1 MSHTAHILRSPG
13 TLPMIEPIR
22 LSLIA
27 AQGRNR
33 VIGTEGQLPWRLK
46 DDLAHFKRT
55 TMGAPVIMG
64 RKTWESLPKRPLPG
78 RANIL
83 ISRDWN
89 YQAGEARVYSSLSP
103 AINAAK
109 AMALRAGQAEVF
121 VIGGAAIYGLALPL
135 ADRIYLTEVDAAP
148 EGDAFFPVLDPEN
161 WSETGQVRFEAG
173 PGNDHAFTLR
183 VLERVPRPA
192 RLAG

>member
-1 MSHTAHILRSPG
+1 MT
-13 TLPMIEPIR
+13 EPIR
-22 LSLIA
+22 LSLIV

-33 VIGTEGQLPWRLK
+33 VIGSAGQLPWRLK

-78 RANIL
+78 RPNIV

-89 YQAGEARVYSSLSP
+89 YDAAEARVYSSVSP

-109 AMALRAGQAEVF
+109 AMALRAGQPEVF
-121 VIGGAAIYGLALPL
+121 IIGGAAIYEMALPL
-135 ADRIYLTEVDAAP
+135 ADRIYLTEVDAEP
-148 EGDAFFPVLDPEN
+148 EGDAYFPVIDTRA
-161 WSETGQVRFEAG
+161 WSESSVTRFASGE
-173 PGNDHAFTLR
+173 GNDHAFTLR
-183 VLERVPRPA
+183 ILDHVTAPA
-192 RLAG
+192 

>member
-1 MSHTAHILRSPG
+1 MS
-13 TLPMIEPIR
+13 EPIR
-22 LSLIA
+22 LSLIV

-33 VIGTEGQLPWRLK
+33 VIGSAGQLPWRLK

-78 RANIL
+78 RPNIV

-89 YQAGEARVYSSLSP
+89 YDAAEARVYSSVSP

-109 AMALRAGQAEVF
+109 AMALRAGQPEVF
-121 VIGGAAIYGLALPL
+121 IIGGAAIYELALPL
-135 ADRIYLTEVDAAP
+135 ADRIYLTEVDAEP
-148 EGDAFFPVLDPEN
+148 EGDVFFPVVGQAR
-161 WSETGQVRFEAG
+161 WSTRSQTRFEAG
-173 PGNDHAFTLR
+173 EGNDYGFTIK
-183 VLERVPRPA
+183 VLDHVTAPA
-192 RLAG
+192 

>member
-1 MSHTAHILRSPG
+1 
-13 TLPMIEPIR
+13 MIEPIR
-22 LSLIA
+22 LSLIV

-33 VIGTEGQLPWRLK
+33 VIGSAGQLPWRLK

-78 RANIL
+78 RPNIV

-89 YQAGEARVYSSLSP
+89 YDAAEARVYSSVSP

-109 AMALRAGQAEVF
+109 AMALRAGQTEVF
-121 VIGGAAIYGLALPL
+121 IIGGAAIYELALPL
-135 ADRIYLTEVDAAP
+135 ADRIYLTEVDASP
-148 EGDAFFPVLDPEN
+148 EGDVFFPAVDTAS
-161 WSETGQVRFEAG
+161 WSESGLTRFEAG
-173 PGNDHAFTLR
+173 EGNDHGFTIKVLDR
-183 VLERVPRPA
+183 VTAPA
-192 RLAG
+192 

>member
-1 MSHTAHILRSPG
+1 
-13 TLPMIEPIR
+13 MIEPIR
-22 LSLIA
+22 LSLIV

-33 VIGTEGQLPWRLK
+33 VIGSAGQLPWRLK

-78 RANIL
+78 RPNIV

-89 YQAGEARVYSSLSP
+89 YDAAEARVYSSVSP

-109 AMALRAGQAEVF
+109 AMALRAGQTEVF
-121 VIGGAAIYGLALPL
+121 IIGGQAIYALALPL

-148 EGDAFFPVLDPEN
+148 EGDAYFPEIGQAL
-161 WSETGQVRFEAG
+161 WSTQSHTRVDAG
-173 PGNDHAFTLR
+173 EGNDHGFTIKVLDR
-183 VLERVPRPA
+183 VTAPA
-192 RLAG
+192 